1 MKRSKEI
8 KYHYDADLGV
18 YVKESEISLNW
29 LLSEV
34 LEKENLQITKIS
46 DEEVERFLVLLQKS
60 DLRMPDGRH
69 SLYWIKDKL
78 EGREKYAKSQTS
90 EAWYNVYERY
100 KFIRE
105 QIDMIL
111 VGSDIVEYDENKK
124 LKLEKI
130 NRTPN
135 KMEAHFEPLKKDD
148 RNA

>member
-1 MKRSKEI
+1 M
-8 KYHYDADLGV
+8 
-18 YVKESEISLNW
+18 
-29 LLSEV
+29 
-34 LEKENLQITKIS
+34 T
-46 DEEVERFLVLLQKS
+46 
-60 DLRMPDGRH
+60 DGRH